1 MIVEMGKETLKR
13 LGYSVTTQ
21 TSSIKALELF
31 RMKPMEFNLVITD
44 QTMPQMTGT
53 DLARGI
59 LHIRPDIPIILCTG
73 FSHIITSEKALA
85 QGIRKFVIKPV
96 VGAELGRIVRQVLDV
111 PIEKAGMGEKAV
123 NKYFRQVA

>member
-13 LGYSVTTQ
+13 LGYSVTTR

-53 DLARGI
+53 DLAKEI
-59 LHIRPDIPIILCTG
+59 LNIRLNIPIILCTG
-73 FSHIITSEKALA
+73 FSHTINSENMGI
-85 QGIRKFVIKPV
+85 QGIREFVIKPI
-96 VGAELGRIVRQVLDV
+96 VGAELGRTAAKGDSKGGR
-111 PIEKAGMGEKAV
+111 G
-123 NKYFRQVA
+123 

>member
-1 MIVEMGKETLKR
+1 MHQETINKLVM
-13 LGYSVTTQ
+13 LPSVTTQ
-21 TSSIKALELF
+21 NSSIKALELF
-31 RMKPMEFNLVITD
+31 RMKPMEFDLVIITD
-44 QTMPQMTGT
+44 QTMPQMTGA
-53 DLARGI
+53 DLAREI
-59 LHIRPDIPIILCTG
+59 LQLRPNIQIILCTG

-111 PIEKAGMGEKAV
+111 SIEKAGMGEKAV